1 MDAKKHYK
9 LFKAGK
15 SWCTMAITVAA
26 LTVGF
31 MTTNTVAHADAGTS
45 ESTTT
50 LVNNS
55 NVQTNAQNTT
65 STVTTAENNNS
76 NHQSTNV
83 DYQTLVNDGHLDSAS
98 VNSANSS
105 VSFSGWHA
113 TNHYQDGMNHYVIVL
128 NGDNNHELYRS
139 KVTEVERQ
147 DVQKVYPKA
156 PISGK
161 GGFNIDVPA
170 SKLSN
175 VQSLRLVSRY
185 TTSATGEPAGN
196 GADYWFPTI
205 TTKAGYLDN
214 FRVNGNKIT
223 ASGWHVDDAVAGM
236 PNHYIILFDQTKGRE
251 VTRKLVQNTKSND
264 LVNAGYGIV
273 ANANNAR
280 FSVDFD
286 VTPSMMDDQFIIIS
300 RYTSSKDGNSNYSD
314 YWFNNKS
321 LKLNNNRAGH
331 LDTFRVSGNQVVVS
345 GWHADDDTAIYP
357 DHFLILFDRTANHEV
372 ARQEVT
378 NNPSADV
385 ATHGYG
391 NINNADHSRFNAS
404 FKIIPAMAGH
414 QLILVSRYSTKAG
427 VNTNYA
433 DYWFNGN
440 VLTPYN
446 NRAGYLDRAVVNGS
460 NNTVTFSGWHAD
472 DAAQILP
479 THFLIFF
486 DRTANHE
493 VAHKIVQNTA
503 SADVAN
509 HGYGNIS
516 NAGDARFNTTFDI
529 TPAMADHQLVLVSR
543 YSDSNDINNYGH
555 YVDYWFNNNPITLN
569 HNNAWL
575 DNFSQ
580 NGSNVNVA
588 GWHVDDMSLPYS
600 HHFIILY
607 DLTTN
612 REVGRK
618 EVSGNSSN
626 DLLSRYGE
634 VLGANKARF
643 NVNFNV
649 GNNHD
654 AFQVIS
660 RYSNSANGEGQ
671 YSQNWI
677 TNRYLNLYQNPS
689 WMYQINYSQIQ
700 PTGPVGHN
708 FGPGYEG
715 IKVQL
720 VKGRL
725 GTGGYHY
732 TTDDAYRIMNI
743 QRAHGLPAT
752 GWVDLATWKALG
764 LPADQWTSIDSYVAP
779 LGARAG
785 QGRADHIEAMIYQAS
800 KYIGKP
806 WLEGCSSSP
815 AYGVDCSGLVM
826 QALYAGGINPT
837 SCSSIYHGFPGNEYN
852 SRNLFYDPHFMNVAY
867 GDRQRGDLVFYYAP
881 GTRTIIHI
889 GIYLGNNQ
897 ILDSWP
903 PRVGINPIVN
913 WQHPVV
919 AGIRRVFA

>member
-15 SWCTMAITVAA
+15 SWCTMAITVFA

-31 MTTNTVAHADAGTS
+31 VTTNTVVHAD
-45 ESTTT
+45 TTPSDSQST
-50 LVNNS
+50 LVNDNDNIS
-55 NVQTNAQNTT
+55 SQAETTQDNTAKADTNQQKTGI
-65 STVTTAENNNS
+65 
-76 NHQSTNV
+76 
-83 DYQTLVNDGHLDSAS
+83 DYQTPVNDGHLDSAS
-98 VNSANSS
+98 VNVTDKS
-105 VSFSGWHA
+105 VNFSGWHA
-113 TNHYQDGMNHYVIVL
+113 TNHYQEGMNHYVIVL
-128 NGDNNHELYRS
+128 NGANNQELYRS
-139 KVTEVERQ
+139 KVTEIDRP

-156 PISGK
+156 PISGE
-161 GGFNIDVPA
+161 GGFNIEVPSA
-170 SKLSN
+170 KLN
-175 VQSLRLVSRY
+175 NAQSLRLVSRY
-185 TTSATGEPAGN
+185 TTTSNGESSAN
-196 GADYWFPTI
+196 GTDYWFPVI
-205 TTKAGYLDN
+205 TTKAAYLDN
-214 FRVNGNKIT
+214 FYVNGNKLV
-223 ASGWHVDDAVAGM
+223 ASGWHVDDQAAAM
-236 PNHYIILFDQTKGRE
+236 PNHFVILYDQTKGSE
-251 VTRKLVQNTKSND
+251 VARKLVTNTKSAD
-264 LVNAGYGIV
+264 LPKAGYATV
-273 ANANNAR
+273 ANAANAR
-280 FSVDFD
+280 FSVGFD
-286 VTPSMMDDQFIIIS
+286 ITPAMMGDQFILIS
-300 RYTSSKDGNSNYSD
+300 RYSASKDGNSNYSD
-314 YWFNNKS
+314 YWFNDKTV
-321 LKLNNNRAGH
+321 KLNNNRAGY
-331 LDTFRVSGNQVVVS
+331 LDTFRVSGNQVIAS
-345 GWHADDDTAIYP
+345 GWHADDDSAIYP
-357 DHFLILFDRTANHEV
+357 DHFLILYDKTANREV
-372 ARQEVT
+372 ARQEVAT
-378 NNPSADV
+378 KSSADV
-385 ATHGYG
+385 ASHGYG
-391 NINNADHSRFNAS
+391 NINNADHSRFSTS
-404 FKIIPAMAGH
+404 FKITPAMAGH
-414 QLILVSRYSTKAG
+414 QLVLISRYSTKAG
-427 VNTNYA
+427 MNTNYA
-433 DYWFNGN
+433 DYWFNSN

-446 NRAGYLDRAVVNGS
+446 NRAGYLDQASVNGS
-460 NNTVTFSGWHAD
+460 DDTVTFSGWHAD

-479 THFLIFF
+479 NHFLILF
-486 DRTANHE
+486 DQTANHE
-493 VAHKIVQNTA
+493 VARKIIKNTA
-503 SADVAN
+503 SADVAS

-516 NAGDARFNTTFDI
+516 NAGNSRFNATFKI
-529 TPAMADHQLVLVSR
+529 TPAMAGHRLVLVSR
-543 YSDSNDINNYGH
+543 YSDSSDINNYGN
-555 YVDYWFNNNPITLN
+555 YADYWFNNNVVDLN

-580 NGSNVNVA
+580 NGSTVNVA

-612 REVGRK
+612 REVGRQ
-618 EVSGNSSN
+618 EVAGNPSD
-626 DLLSRYGE
+626 DLLHQYGN
-634 VLGANKARF
+634 VLGVNKTRF

-660 RYSNSANGEGQ
+660 RYSNSATGEGQ

-677 TNRYLNLYQNPS
+677 NNRYLNAYQNPG
-689 WMYQINYSQIQ
+689 WMYQISYTQIQ
-700 PTGPVGHN
+700 PSGPVGHN
-708 FGPGYEG
+708 IGPGYEG

-732 TTDDAYRIMNI
+732 TVDDGYRIMNV

-752 GWVDLATWKALG
+752 GWVDFNTWKALG
-764 LPADQWTSIDSYVAP
+764 LPADQWTSIDSYIAP
-779 LGARAG
+779 LGAGAG
-785 QGRADHIEAMIYQAS
+785 QGRAAHIESMISQAS

-806 WLEGCSSSP
+806 WLEGCSSYP

-826 QALYAGGINPT
+826 QALYAAGINPT

-852 SRNLFYDPHFMNVAY
+852 SRNLFSDPHFMNVAY